1 MVGVLPE
8 PGEAYGDLLLTVPTD
23 EELRQVGAERV
34 PIERNRASA
43 QYRDLCDSFRDDIRG
58 SDDKLRL
65 SACNF
70 ELQYASTYFTRLNM
84 LKRSVVE
91 AATARWV
98 NTKAIPSDHL
108 LEGIGHVTDRER
120 GVTVAV
126 YGCVVKEVKLRPSVL
141 AEIQKTAGIS
151 GTHPAMTSEGYS
163 MTDPYASDEDK
174 IYLEDS
180 SSRIRLVVKEGSSV
194 DLNRLCQ
201 GLVLAFKGTRGRGCF
216 EVVDMAFPLPLA
228 PKMIARSGSSD
239 VTKYVGFVSGLCL
252 GQESEARSMLAEW
265 ITGAAVDKTDTVADP
280 STMVRLIV
288 AGDTLA
294 GVTTQADL
302 NSVDKFLAQV
312 ARSVPV
318 TILPGSQ
325 DPANFALPQ
334 QPLHSALFPE
344 SRKVKDLTAET
355 NPARFQVGDCVFLG
369 STGAC
374 VKEVTQ
380 YSTSSD
386 VLDVLELT
394 ARSRVISPTA
404 PDTIACYPFPNFD
417 PLVITEGEPVA
428 HVMFSSNHNK
438 AAFRVV
444 DLGEA
449 KLTLL
454 SVSTFVSDPVLL
466 LVSINDPS
474 DVRRVSFKAS
484 GTFQAEGDD
493 GDTQM
498 DDTS

>member
-8 PGEAYGDLLLTVPTD
+8 PGEADGDLLLTVPTD

-91 AATARWV
+91 AARAKWV

-120 GVTVAV
+120 GVTVAI

-216 EVVDMAFPLPLA
+216 EVDDMAFPLPLA
-228 PKMIARSGSSD
+228 PKMIARSDSSD
-239 VTKYVGFVSGLCL
+239 
-252 GQESEARSMLAEW
+252 A
-265 ITGAAVDKTDTVADP
+265 
-280 STMVRLIV
+280 
-288 AGDTLA
+288 
-294 GVTTQADL
+294 
-302 NSVDKFLAQV
+302 KFLAQV

-380 YSTSSD
+380 YSTSTD
-386 VLDVLELT
+386 VLDALELT
-394 ARSRVISPTA
+394 AGSRVIAPTA

-417 PLVITEGEPVA
+417 PLVITEDEPAA

-466 LVSINDPS
+466 LVNINDPS
-474 DVRRVSFKAS
+474 DIRRISFKAS
-484 GTFQAEGDD
+484 GTFQAEGED
-493 GDTQM
+493 GDTPM